1 MFQCNQL
8 RAFRLL
14 RLQLGNLIVDP
25 CFVISTGL
33 DALLGVPNCLQNCS
47 AVIQIVR
54 VEILLFAKLGE

>member
-25 CFVISTGL
+25 RFAISTGL
-33 DALLGVPNCLQNCS
+33 DALLGVPNCLQNCP

-54 VEILLFAKLGE
+54 VEIFLFAQLGE